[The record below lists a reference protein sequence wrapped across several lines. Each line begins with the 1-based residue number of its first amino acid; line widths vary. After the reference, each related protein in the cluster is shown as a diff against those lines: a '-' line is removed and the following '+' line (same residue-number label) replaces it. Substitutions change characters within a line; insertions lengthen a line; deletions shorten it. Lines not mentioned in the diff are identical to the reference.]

1 MFTPLFWQPS
11 VCNADNGYGPTN
23 EPPMT
28 NYTAG
33 QPINKSISLT
43 SGDIPMHQY
52 IQDGSLEA
60 SKFKAG
66 YN

>member
-1 MFTPLFWQPS
+1 LAGSLYSQY
-11 VCNADNGYGPTN
+11 NGYGPTN

-33 QPINKSISLT
+33 QPINKSVSLT
-43 SGDIPMHQY
+43 PGDIPMHQY
-52 IQDGSLEA
+52 VKDGSLEA

-66 YN
+66 YK